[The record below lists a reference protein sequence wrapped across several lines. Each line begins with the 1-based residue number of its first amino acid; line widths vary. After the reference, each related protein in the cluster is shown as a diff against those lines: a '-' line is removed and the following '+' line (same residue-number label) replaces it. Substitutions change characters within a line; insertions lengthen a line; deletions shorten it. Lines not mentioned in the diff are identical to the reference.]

1 MISFLSG
8 TNGGME
14 SDGAITAVVGG
25 VGYRVV
31 VSDRDREVINKRGVG
46 GDITLFC
53 RTTASE
59 NEIIVYGF
67 LAELDRRAFDK
78 LQKVDGVG
86 PSTAL
91 RILSVMG
98 FGFLEETVTGKD
110 VKELCKIPGI
120 GKKTA
125 EKLVAEL
132 KL

>member
-1 MISFLSG
+1 MISYLSG
-8 TNGGME
+8 THGGME
-14 SDGAITAVVGG
+14 SDGAITAVVNG

-31 VSDRDREVINKRGVG
+31 VNDRDREIINKRGNG
-46 GDITLFC
+46 GEIVLYC

-67 LAELDRRAFDK
+67 LAELDRRAFDR

-98 FGFLEETVTGKD
+98 FGLLDETVASKD
-110 VKELCKIPGI
+110 VKEMCKIPGV

-125 EKLVAEL
+125 EKIIAQV